1 MSDVRATIA
10 PHRMSTRSAAAN
22 LCLRGGIRGRPMG
35 AVEVLKKLCAASDS
49 NLQPLSRLHHPDN
62 RNSLMFARRSGS
74 RQSTKSLRDSPLRAG
89 GFATSTL
96 SS

>member
-1 MSDVRATIA
+1 MSDVRATIG
-10 PHRMSTRSAAAN
+10 PHRTNIRSAAAN

-62 RNSLMFARRSGS
+62 RTSLMFSRSSGS
-74 RQSTKSLRDSPLRAG
+74 RHERK
-89 GFATSTL
+89 
-96 SS
+96 